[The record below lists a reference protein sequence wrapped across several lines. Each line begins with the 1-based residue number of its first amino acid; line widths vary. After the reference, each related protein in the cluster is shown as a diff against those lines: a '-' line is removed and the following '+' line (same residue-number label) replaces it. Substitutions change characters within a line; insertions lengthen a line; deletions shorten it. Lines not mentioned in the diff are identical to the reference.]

1 MEWKLKKEGKMAQ
14 NNMLRTI
21 VLCGTVCTLMV
32 SGCANQQQQD
42 VPFYDTFD
50 YVENVVVNENVVPI
64 YPKKAAITTD
74 TAQKFALDL
83 PKRCTVDW
91 NNQSVVTV
99 VPEEKIEIVRL
110 NTGDELPDLKVS
122 DYEFKKLYVKD
133 ALEKLLADTDISV
146 IEDQATF
153 EKISGTISTSSLADA
168 VELMAKL
175 GRVYYSYD
183 KEFGEIHLTGNGK
196 WMIKMPKDETMI
208 MAILDAM
215 RGADVIN
222 LLINWQDKTVVF
234 EGNYQTE
241 REVSRII
248 ADVSSK
254 KYVLAWDIDVYRV
267 YPKTDNSIVWMNM
280 LPAFGENNIRMS
292 IPGVVGRAL
301 VVSPEINTKT
311 LQEFI
316 AGQANMVLV
325 SQGTFAIPN
334 GWQSRFDIGQCGK
347 EERLET
353 DLIIGATAKYG
364 NYGGYKKIDAK
375 IVLSTSNGEL
385 TSFKI
390 PSNVGD
396 NYVLVGIPTHSFV
409 TTPETLI
416 SPFAELVVFMSP
428 RLISIVDA
436 DDVNANKALTGD
448 ELRAFLNQ

>member
-1 MEWKLKKEGKMAQ
+1 MAQ
-14 NNMLRTI
+14 NNIKKI
-21 VLCGTVCTLMV
+21 VFLYGAICALAI
-32 SGCANQQQQD
+32 SGCAKQQN
-42 VPFYDTFD
+42 VMPSLYDNITVIQNTVID
-50 YVENVVVNENVVPI
+50 ETSVPI
-64 YPKKAAITTD
+64 FPKKAALTTD
-74 TAQKFALDL
+74 TAQRFALDL

-91 NNQSVVTV
+91 DNQNVLTV
-99 VPEEKIEIVRL
+99 VPEEKIEIIRL
-110 NTGDELPDLKVS
+110 NIGDPLPDLKVS
-122 DYEFKKLYVKD
+122 DYEFKRMFVKD
-133 ALEKLLADTDISV
+133 ALEKLLEDTDISV

-175 GRVYYSYD
+175 GRVYYSFD

-215 RGADVIN
+215 RGADVRN
-222 LLINWQDKTVVF
+222 LLVNWHEKTVVF

-241 REVSRII
+241 REVSKII
-248 ADVSSK
+248 ADVASK

-267 YPKTDNSIVWMNM
+267 YPKADDAIVWMNM
-280 LPAFGENNIRMS
+280 LPAFGESNIRMS

-316 AGQANMVLV
+316 SQQANMVLV

-347 EERLET
+347 EDRLET
-353 DLIIGATAKYG
+353 DLIIGATGTYG
-364 NYGGYKKIDAK
+364 DYGGYKKIDAK
-375 IVLSTSNGEL
+375 IVLSTTNGEL

-396 NYVLVGIPTHSFV
+396 NYVIVGIPTHSFV

-436 DDVNANKALTGD
+436 GDTSKSLSGD
-448 ELRAFLNQ
+448 ELRDFLNQ

>member
-1 MEWKLKKEGKMAQ
+1 MAQ
-14 NNMLRTI
+14 NNIKNSI
-21 VLCGTVCTLMV
+21 VLCTMICSIFVA
-32 SGCANQQQQD
+32 GCANRQQNM
-42 VPFYDTFD
+42 PLYDTVTV
-50 YVENVVVNENVVPI
+50 VENTVIDENSVPI
-64 YPKKAAITTD
+64 FPKKAALTTD
-74 TAQKFALDL
+74 TAQRFALDL

-110 NTGDELPDLKVS
+110 NTGDALPDLKVS
-122 DYEFKKLYVKD
+122 DYEFKKMYLKD
-133 ALEKLLADTDISV
+133 ALEKLLDDTDITV

-153 EKISGTISTSSLADA
+153 EKISGTISTSSLTDA
-168 VELMAKL
+168 VDLMAKL

-183 KEFGEIHLTGNGK
+183 AEFGEIHLSANGK

-215 RGADVIN
+215 RGADVRN
-222 LLINWQDKTVVF
+222 LLVNWQDKTVVF

-241 REVSRII
+241 REVSKII
-248 ADVSSK
+248 SDVSSK

-267 YPKTDNSIVWMNM
+267 YPKSDSAIVWMNM

-292 IPGVVGRAL
+292 IPGVVGRTL

-316 AGQANMVLV
+316 SQQANMVLV

-347 EERLET
+347 EDRLET
-353 DLIIGATAKYG
+353 DLIIGATGKYG
-364 NYGGYKKIDAK
+364 DYGGYKKIDAK
-375 IVLSTSNGEL
+375 IVLSTTNGEL
-385 TSFKI
+385 TSFKV

-396 NYVLVGIPTHSFV
+396 NYVIVGIPTHSFV

-436 DDVNANKALTGD
+436 GTVKGNTPLSGDD
-448 ELRAFLNQ
+448 LREFLNQ

>member
-1 MEWKLKKEGKMAQ
+1 MAQ
-14 NNMLRTI
+14 NNIKKTI
-21 VLCGTVCTLMV
+21 VLCTIIASL
-32 SGCANQQQQD
+32 SACANRQQNM
-42 VPFYDTFD
+42 PLYDTVNV
-50 YVENVVVNENVVPI
+50 VENTVIDENSVPI
-64 YPKKAAITTD
+64 FPKKAALTTD
-74 TAQKFALDL
+74 TAQRFALDL

-91 NNQSVVTV
+91 NNQSVVSV

-110 NTGDELPDLKVS
+110 NTGDALPDLKVS
-122 DYEFKKLYVKD
+122 DYEFKKMYVKD
-133 ALEKLLADTDISV
+133 ALEKLLEDTDISV

-153 EKISGTISTSSLADA
+153 EKISGTISTSSLTDA

-183 KEFGEIHLTGNGK
+183 AEFGEIHLTANGK
-196 WMIKMPKDETMI
+196 WMIKMPKDETII
-208 MAILDAM
+208 MALLDAM
-215 RGADVIN
+215 RGADVRN
-222 LLINWQDKTVVF
+222 LLVNWQDKTVVF

-241 REVSRII
+241 REVSKII
-248 ADVSSK
+248 SDVASK
-254 KYVLAWDIDVYRV
+254 KYVLAWDMDVYRV
-267 YPKTDNSIVWMNM
+267 YPKTDNPIIWMNM

-316 AGQANMVLV
+316 ASQANMVLV
-325 SQGTFAIPN
+325 SQGTFAMPN
-334 GWQSRFDIGQCGK
+334 GWQTRFDIGQCGK
-347 EERLET
+347 EDRLET
-353 DLIIGATAKYG
+353 DLIVGATGSYG

-396 NYVLVGIPTHSFV
+396 NYVIVGIPTHAFV
-409 TTPETLI
+409 TTPETLV

-436 DDVNANKALTGD
+436 SKPGKNLTGD
-448 ELRAFLNQ
+448 ELRDFLNQ

>member
-1 MEWKLKKEGKMAQ
+1 MAQ
-14 NNMLRTI
+14 NNIVKTI
-21 VLCGTVCTLMV
+21 FLYGAVCALMV
-32 SGCANQQQQD
+32 SGCAKQQQNM
-42 VPFYDTFD
+42 PLYDTVTV
-50 YVENVVVNENVVPI
+50 VENTVIDENSVPI
-64 YPKKAAITTD
+64 FPKKAALTTD
-74 TAQKFALDL
+74 TAQRFALDL

-110 NTGDELPDLKVS
+110 NTGDALPDLKVS

-146 IEDQATF
+146 VEDQATF
-153 EKISGTISTSSLADA
+153 EKISGTISTSSLTDA

-183 KEFGEIHLTGNGK
+183 AEFGEIHLTGNGK

-215 RGADVIN
+215 RGADVLN
-222 LLINWQDKTVVF
+222 LLVNWQDKTVVF

-241 REVSRII
+241 REVSKII

-254 KYVLAWDIDVYRV
+254 KYVLAWDMDVYRV
-267 YPKTDNSIVWMNM
+267 YPKTDNPIVWMNM

-316 AGQANMVLV
+316 AQQANMVLV

-347 EERLET
+347 EDRLET
-353 DLIIGATAKYG
+353 DLIIGATGKYG
-364 NYGGYKKIDAK
+364 DYGGYKKIDAK
-375 IVLSTSNGEL
+375 IVLSTTNGEL

-396 NYVLVGIPTHSFV
+396 NYVIVGIPTHSFV

-436 DDVNANKALTGD
+436 GDVKANRVLTGD

>member
-1 MEWKLKKEGKMAQ
+1 MAQ
-14 NNMLRTI
+14 NNIKKTI
-21 VLCGTVCTLMV
+21 VLCTIIASL
-32 SGCANQQQQD
+32 SACANRQQNM
-42 VPFYDTFD
+42 PLYDTVNV
-50 YVENVVVNENVVPI
+50 VENTVIDENSVPI
-64 YPKKAAITTD
+64 FPKKAALTTD
-74 TAQKFALDL
+74 TAQRFALDL

-91 NNQSVVTV
+91 NNQSVVSV

-110 NTGDELPDLKVS
+110 NTGDALPDLKVS
-122 DYEFKKLYVKD
+122 DYEFKKMYVKD
-133 ALEKLLADTDISV
+133 ALEKLLEDTDISV

-153 EKISGTISTSSLADA
+153 EKISGTISTSSLTDA

-183 KEFGEIHLTGNGK
+183 AEFGEIHLTANGK
-196 WMIKMPKDETMI
+196 WMIKMPKDETII
-208 MAILDAM
+208 MALLDAM
-215 RGADVIN
+215 RGADVRN
-222 LLINWQDKTVVF
+222 LLVNWQDKTVVF

-241 REVSRII
+241 REVSKII
-248 ADVSSK
+248 SDVASK
-254 KYVLAWDIDVYRV
+254 KYVLAWDMDVYRV
-267 YPKTDNSIVWMNM
+267 YPKTDNPIIWMNM

-316 AGQANMVLV
+316 SSQANMVLV
-325 SQGTFAIPN
+325 SQGTFAMPN
-334 GWQSRFDIGQCGK
+334 GWQTRFDIGQCGK
-347 EERLET
+347 EDRLET
-353 DLIIGATAKYG
+353 DLIVGATGTYG

-396 NYVLVGIPTHSFV
+396 NYVIVGIPTHAFV
-409 TTPETLI
+409 TTSETLV

-436 DDVNANKALTGD
+436 GKPGKNLTGD
-448 ELRAFLNQ
+448 ELRDFLNQ